1 MKILDRTGLAIFSTI
16 VLIISIV
23 MCMIIFDWV
32 SINTVTGI
40 VSRTLNY
47 GVGSKIVLGISIAF
61 ILLAIKCIFFSS
73 SNKEK
78 SEYKNGILLEN
89 SDGKLLITKDTL
101 ENLVNTIVK
110 SFDGAEN
117 AVARIELDNENN
129 LKVFVNISVKENAV
143 IKELSSNIQARIK
156 EAIKT
161 NNKFLDDWFPTWRY
175 SKFIKLSYMFKYG
188 FNNLKIWIV
197 KMCYKFHLF
206 RAFLKVYN
214 FMITK
219 LKIDIKW

>member
-1 MKILDRTGLAIFSTI
+1 MKILDRTGLVIFSTI

-161 NNKFLDDWFPTWRY
+161 TSDLDV
-175 SKFIKLSYMFKYG
+175 KEVNIKVMDVAP
-188 FNNLKIWIV
+188 V
-197 KMCYKFHLF
+197 KKT
-206 RAFLKVYN
+206 VVQE
-214 FMITK
+214 
-219 LKIDIKW
+219 